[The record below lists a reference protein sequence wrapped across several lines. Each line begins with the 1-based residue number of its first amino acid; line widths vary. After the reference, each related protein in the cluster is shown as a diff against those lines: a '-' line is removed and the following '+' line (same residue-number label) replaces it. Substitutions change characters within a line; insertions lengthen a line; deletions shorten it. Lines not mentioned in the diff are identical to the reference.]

1 MSGVPSNLEKL
12 TEKIINADV
21 DISKVKHP
29 WGGADVIIAPS
40 ITKELKE
47 WLEDQPIV
55 ISNQKTI
62 PKRRLVITEYWKELS
77 WLFDQ
82 AKVILA
88 DQIEYIT
95 KYDFYGGMA
104 DASIRFIE
112 NHEEYEAEELLL
124 AALWEVRRYYH
135 E

>member
-1 MSGVPSNLEKL
+1 MSKISYKLKKL
-12 TEKIINADV
+12 TEAIINGEV
-21 DISKVKHP
+21 DTSKVKRP
-29 WGGADVIIAPS
+29 WGGADVIIAAS

-47 WLEDQPIV
+47 WLGDQPIV
-55 ISNQKTI
+55 ISKQNTI
-62 PKRRLVITEYWKELS
+62 PQRRLVITEHWKELS

-82 AKVILA
+82 VKVILA
-88 DQIEYIT
+88 DYIDYIT
-95 KYDFYGGMA
+95 KYDFYGSMA
-104 DASIRFIE
+104 DAANRFIE